1 MKTMTIYLSDDKNI
15 VDFMRLMTTSRL
27 NKRYKMTHLAED
39 MKVKYSMLYRF
50 MNGKPVGQEFF
61 IAWFNYFVI

>member
-1 MKTMTIYLSDDKNI
+1 
-15 VDFMRLMTTSRL
+15 MRLMTTSRL

-61 IAWFNYFVI
+61 IAWFDYFVN

>member
-1 MKTMTIYLSDDKNI
+1 MNTLTIYLSDDKNI

-61 IAWFNYFVI
+61 IAWFDYFVN

>member
-1 MKTMTIYLSDDKNI
+1 MKTMTIYLSNDTN
-15 VDFMRLMTTSRL
+15 VVEWMRLMTTSRL

-50 MNGKPVGQEFF
+50 MNEKPVGQEFF
-61 IAWFNYFVI
+61 IAWFNYFVN

>member
-61 IAWFNYFVI
+61 IAWFNFFVN

>member
-15 VDFMRLMTTSRL
+15 VDFMRLMTTTKL
-27 NKRYKMTHLAED
+27 NKRYNMVHLAED

-50 MNGKPVGQEFF
+50 MQGKPVGQEFF
-61 IAWFNYFVI
+61 VAWFKFFVN

>member
-1 MKTMTIYLSDDKNI
+1 MKTITIYLSNDNNI

-61 IAWFNYFVI
+61 IAWFDYFVN